1 MLGKITKADIQLQT
15 KFVKLINLYA
25 QLVFF
30 NMLEEEFI
38 EPIRDVFYDIAE
50 EVEVN
55 FQQLYDAEIQTL
67 ESNNVQEPTKSIFDT
82 LPEDRYVE
90 IVKHSIAYELSK
102 EYQNKVE
109 KAVQA
114 IQTLEDS
121 VPDGM
126 TKKAWSEKIKPQIEK
141 LREERDTAKK
151 MVTETK
157 NNVNADEI
165 TKLAKVS
172 FVFANGMV
180 TNEEI
185 TMRLNHLLENVFYEE
200 KQNEQFYPTP
210 DDIIQKYIVST
221 LKKEQFTAN
230 PLVLEPSAGR
240 GNIADAIRDAYPSAR
255 IDVCEINPLRR
266 EILELKNYNV
276 VGDDFMKYGATRD
289 ESKGKN
295 VLNDSVKNK
304 YDFIVMNPPYN
315 SGMDIR
321 HVKRAFELLK
331 PTGMIIAIISEGSAF
346 SETRKDSVAFD
357 MWLKENGVVSKEYID
372 NKTYSNM
379 LDRPIAIGIGV
390 ITIRKPF
397 PVVKSNDE
405 PTYTMPEIVTADTNY
420 KLEIDKNFVDAKV
433 IVTNEHMITPP
444 KFKGDQIMKKYG
456 HLKWINDYVF
466 FGVKKAIDSLDKDS
480 GFLLADGTGAGK
492 TIQCLMVAEHYY
504 KKTGK
509 PVLIFTVDDRVMQSG
524 VFGDAEKLGML
535 VPDRVK
541 MDDEDELG
549 NPKNKIPKRPK
560 DYDGLYDKISSK
572 DYSKDY
578 DNPVSVYA
586 FNIKD
591 PQLRDGINVTT
602 YHNLSQWVGA
612 EKESEELKSVTR
624 ERDRVNKEFAQ
635 KRKDALADLD
645 KRFPKNPK
653 TKRREPDGYKAAKEE
668 EIGEIDSEQFEHPIY
683 PALIKAKQALND
695 ARLEAMK
702 KWCGGACLIIFD
714 EAHKVKNTG
723 TGDGDASSQRAELAR
738 AITES
743 GERIMFVTATPC
755 DRPGDLLYL
764 KRCGLFK
771 SDEQFKNLMAE
782 IGVYWIDPKYNKKG
796 EMVAFGSWRFNDMD
810 SVVSTRRLGEIFDTL
825 YEDGNMLRR
834 ELEFRN
840 LNVYMKKLSMPD
852 NVLALM
858 DAIEENLTTEDDDGK
873 EKKNMADIYNRQLE
887 ELEEHKLDEVI
898 RLTNDAISR
907 GRNVL
912 IFVKSVDTGKED
924 RAWSG
929 KPKPG
934 AVRILKEKFAKMYGE
949 DKVGVIVGTHSEYEK
964 YRRLENVTDFQSRKR
979 RILIGTPASG
989 GTGLNLDDTVG
1000 NAPRTMIVVTFPLS
1014 FIDVVQIVGRI
1025 VRAQTKSVSECH
1037 FIYAGNV
1044 PVDQWLANLLAIKFA
1059 TLHATVKGEV
1069 SALNVEELRE
1079 AEAGGESAAI
1089 ANARK
1094 VSDEERKLNHS
1105 KFRKSNFRLEGWTL
1119 PNKVPLYL
1127 ELSGTPKNTLISLGA
1142 SKEQQ
1147 SYLDTWIDNNQE
1159 FIEKWKLEKNPD
1171 SMHQKFNGRHYG
1183 RTFRDRDDCYALLNA
1198 LLNVVDPESTAYN
1211 EPTKQIF
1218 KVGEKV
1224 VFTRSVGMNNVGV
1237 GTEGEVVNVRKTLLG
1252 KNDNGL
1258 SIFEYRYDV
1267 KISGSGQRV
1276 DKTYYEE
1283 VDDVIVKR
1291 VNITFLDFAQSRKV
1305 VFIKPGLM
1313 FREESGWNPS
1323 NKGEFQKYTYYYIPD
1338 YDYVQRYNDRS
1349 LDTYTWK
1356 LLARESSVEYSTDWR
1371 GVTNYYDPI
1380 SIQHPTKEDFIN
1392 ENEGYRY
1399 GERILDIDEIREN
1412 VGGGV
1417 WEVLDKKAF
1426 FTYDGIKKEQVELK
1440 TMKDIYS
1447 ADDVVLADN
1456 FADTKEKFEKLV
1468 EIFTLAK
1475 EQRLIDDEA
1484 IEQIEAVIDEIASEM
1499 NIAHGSGEVERFVM
1513 EPYKKERIRDS
1524 RLKEYRRQKKTKQGR
1539 HTLDYSNGTPKHAYS
1554 SGGHVEIVG
1563 EDEKY
1568 NEERYGAIFEDYDG
1582 DGIVNIDD
1590 AYPTDPSKQG
1600 KVESVALQPVF
1611 KKLIELKEKLNNVMY
1626 KAVDDL
1632 QRKAPKTADIY
1643 ARTKTPYSI
1652 VKKLVDKRLLDQA
1665 KGLTDLVGTTIA
1677 TDSYQDLVKVKN
1689 EIDSGLLGKVVD
1701 YDDFY
1706 TNPKA
1711 GYMAHHYIVKTD
1723 DGYLVEIQLKT
1734 KRMKRVNKVS
1744 HEFYKLGNLNAEGN
1758 LAVTELAHQADLGN
1772 EKAIKRFNDIMSPKY
1787 ADLLRD
1793 IMTGKK
1799 ELQLEQENDDDI
1811 SLADTDLT
1819 KKGFYS
1825 RLDKA
1830 VQQLPE
1836 KVKKQSFLNTLK
1848 KSKEGVSSKELDLV
1862 NINKLLETKGDTIT
1876 KDDVT
1881 KFLESNRYKIVEYV
1895 LGAFEDEDEEDA
1907 ETIREIDKTLVS
1919 YYDEGKLS
1927 WNWGHT
1933 QEELAD
1939 IARDFRSEYLNIIDK
1954 IDNEVIDEYGEDS
1967 EEYHEWEA
1975 LKEKSEKFSDYLEKF
1990 EDVMFEDNDEALKN
2004 MSQMNVSEEL
2014 VEFCKKH
2021 GITNPDD
2028 TDINNYTGVHS
2039 FEYWVEEKE
2048 DELWTEI
2055 EDKWEMYGSILNN
2068 KKGEK
2073 YDEKAEYM
2081 DSKFCDFLGRSGEYK
2096 EYLYRLSK
2104 DKRFFEEND
2113 FIFSSQHFE
2122 ESGNNVNLLGHYRSV
2137 TISNAKMTG
2146 GIKTTYAIEEIQSD
2160 WSQNLDKR
2168 HLSPFPTNSDF
2179 MEFVTKVI
2187 IVNAVKDGAD
2197 TIVFTSGEMQNKR
2210 WNKVYAKLKHIS
2222 WSKNNKGQ
2230 YVCKVTTENNEKETI
2245 VLEENELVS
2254 HLGKQVAIQILE
2266 KDSGEMDLDS
2276 GMFYGDKGF
2285 IEMYGSTE
2293 QNTIGIIGKK
2303 FNDLL
2308 KPYGERVTVQK
2319 FYDNDVF
2326 GFTIPEKLKEKIM
2339 NDEHSFSLMDNM
2351 SLPDTYKRALRRE
2364 SYNDEQ
2370 YNDLVKVY
2378 EKAYQSGFTY
2388 DATGN
2393 VAQGDE
2399 IAFAESVFTGSHRNA
2414 RFSHFELISGRIVK
2428 DSYGAD
2434 KQQHTFTIET
2444 ASGEKKLRKGRN
2456 VYKYLTLRKERDR
2469 DERDKALEEKY
2480 KRGNAARA
2488 ARQTRKENN

>member
-55 FQQLYDAEIQTL
+55 FQELYDAEIQTL

-82 LPEDRYVE
+82 LPENRYVE

-210 DDIIQKYIVST
+210 DDIVQKYIIDT

-255 IDVCEINPLRR
+255 VDVCEINPLRR

-357 MWLKENGVVSKEYID
+357 LWLKENGVVSKEYID

-420 KLEIDKNFVDAKV
+420 QLEIDKNFVDAKV
-433 IVTNEHMITPP
+433 ITTNEHMITPP
-444 KFKGDQIMKKYG
+444 KFKGEQIMKKYG

-535 VPDRVK
+535 VPDK
-541 MDDEDELG
+541 IDMDEDET
-549 NPKNKIPKRPK
+549 KNKIPTRPK
-560 DYDGLYDKISSK
+560 NYSGLYDKIIPK
-572 DYSKDY
+572 DKNY

-586 FNIKD
+586 FNIKS
-591 PQLRDGINVTT
+591 PKLRDGINVTT

-612 EKESEELKSVTR
+612 EKETESVTR
-624 ERDRVNKEFAQ
+624 LGIEKKKIDKAYSQ
-635 KRKDALADLD
+635 KIKDAKELLD
-645 KRFPKNPK
+645 KQFPKNPR
-653 TKRREPDGYKAAKEE
+653 TKRREPEGYKAALDEAIS
-668 EIGEIDSEQFEHPIY
+668 EIRTAQRNDPIY
-683 PALIKAKQALND
+683 VQFLNAQKELTN
-695 ARLEAMK
+695 ARYDAMK
-702 KWCGGACLIIFD
+702 KWCGDACLVIFD

-764 KRCGLFK
+764 KRAGLFK
-771 SDEQFKNLMAE
+771 SDEQFQNLMAE
-782 IGVYWIDPKYNKKG
+782 IGVYWVEPK
-796 EMVAFGSWRFNDMD
+796 FNDRQEMIQFGRWDFSDMD
-810 SVVSTRRLGEIFDTL
+810 TLGATKRLGEIFDTL

-840 LNVYMKKLSMPD
+840 LNVLMNNLTMSQ
-852 NVLALM
+852 NVLDLM
-858 DAIEENLTTEDDDGK
+858 DAIEETLTTEDDDGK
-873 EKKNMADIYNRQLE
+873 EKKNLADIYNRQLE

-912 IFVKSVDTGKED
+912 IFVKSVDTGTEE

-964 YRRLENVTDFQSRKR
+964 YRRLENVKDFQSRKR
-979 RILIGTPASG
+979 RIMIGTPASG

-1025 VRAQTKSVSECH
+1025 VRAKTKSVSECH

-1044 PVDQWLANLLAIKFA
+1044 PVDKWLANLLAIKFA

-1069 SALNVEELRE
+1069 SALNVEQLRE

-1089 ANARK
+1089 ANVK
-1094 VSDEERKLNHS
+1094 DNENVKTNHS
-1105 KFRKSNFRLEGWTL
+1105 RFRKSNVRIDGWAL
-1119 PNKVPLYL
+1119 PSRVPLYV
-1127 ELSGTPKNTLISLGA
+1127 ELSGTPKDTLISIGA
-1142 SKEQQ
+1142 KKDNQE
-1147 SYLDTWIDNNQE
+1147 YFTTWIANNQE
-1159 FIEKWKLEKNPD
+1159 FIEKYKLVKNPD

-1183 RTFRDRDDCYALLNA
+1183 RKFRDRDQCYALWNA
-1198 LLNVVDPESTAYN
+1198 LLNVIDPETTYYN

-1218 KVGEKV
+1218 KVGDAV
-1224 VFTRSVGMNNVGV
+1224 VFSRSVGMYDVGY
-1237 GTEGEVVNVRKTLLG
+1237 GTRGYIDAVRSLPLG
-1252 KNDNGL
+1252 KNADGL
-1258 SIFEYRYDV
+1258 EIFEYRYDV
-1267 KISGSGQRV
+1267 KLGRGSSDPV
-1276 DKTYYEE
+1276 
-1283 VDDVIVKR
+1283 VKR
-1291 VNITFLDFAQSRKV
+1291 VNVSYLNFADAPPR
-1305 VFIKPGLM
+1305 IMIAPGSM
-1313 FREESGWNPS
+1313 FRQKNGSEYGDLPEGN
-1323 NKGEFQKYTYYYIPD
+1323 NQKYLYYYLPKNAENQD
-1338 YDYVQRYNDRS
+1338 AN
-1349 LDTYTWK
+1349 TYTFVR
-1356 LLARESSVEYSTDWR
+1356 AISDVEYRKNYWGQNDWSKPLR
-1371 GVTNYYDPI
+1371 IT
-1380 SIQHPTKEDFIN
+1380 HPTEKDFIN
-1392 ENEGYRY
+1392 KNDNFTFTEEA
-1399 GERILDIDEIREN
+1399 IDIDD
-1412 VGGGV
+1412 
-1417 WEVLDKKAF
+1417 VLDDVKTAYWEIVSKNPF
-1426 FTYDGIKKEQVELK
+1426 FTLDGTKKTNYEVE
-1440 TMKDIYS
+1440 IVEEE
-1447 ADDVVLADN
+1447 ALADN

-1499 NIAHGSGEVERFVM
+1499 NIAHGSG
-1513 EPYKKERIRDS
+1513 
-1524 RLKEYRRQKKTKQGR
+1524 
-1539 HTLDYSNGTPKHAYS
+1539 
-1554 SGGHVEIVG
+1554 HVEIVG
-1563 EDEKY
+1563 EDERY

-1799 ELQLEQENDDDI
+1799 ELQLEQENDDD
-1811 SLADTDLT
+1811 
-1819 KKGFYS
+1819 
-1825 RLDKA
+1825 DK
-1830 VQQLPE
+1830 
-1836 KVKKQSFLNTLK
+1836 K
-1848 KSKEGVSSKELDLV
+1848 KSKEGRTVQGRTVKVAQSFW
-1862 NINKLLETKGDTIT
+1862 NKLKDFEKQWFREGVTKGRTVWDMKQLINQARKQHPNYVKIISHDKIELPNGERYIYTGDAT
-1876 KDDVT
+1876 RM
-1881 KFLESNRYKIVEYV
+1881 FLRLDENGWIKYDKNDNDRYRNVPHAV
-1895 LGAFEDEDEEDA
+1895 
-1907 ETIREIDKTLVS
+1907 
-1919 YYDEGKLS
+1919 
-1927 WNWGHT
+1927 
-1933 QEELAD
+1933 LAD
-1939 IARDFRSEYLNIIDK
+1939 
-1954 IDNEVIDEYGEDS
+1954 
-1967 EEYHEWEA
+1967 
-1975 LKEKSEKFSDYLEKF
+1975 
-1990 EDVMFEDNDEALKN
+1990 
-2004 MSQMNVSEEL
+2004 
-2014 VEFCKKH
+2014 
-2021 GITNPDD
+2021 T
-2028 TDINNYTGVHS
+2028 
-2039 FEYWVEEKE
+2039 
-2048 DELWTEI
+2048 
-2055 EDKWEMYGSILNN
+2055 
-2068 KKGEK
+2068 
-2073 YDEKAEYM
+2073 
-2081 DSKFCDFLGRSGEYK
+2081 
-2096 EYLYRLSK
+2096 
-2104 DKRFFEEND
+2104 
-2113 FIFSSQHFE
+2113 
-2122 ESGNNVNLLGHYRSV
+2122 
-2137 TISNAKMTG
+2137 
-2146 GIKTTYAIEEIQSD
+2146 
-2160 WSQNLDKR
+2160 
-2168 HLSPFPTNSDF
+2168 
-2179 MEFVTKVI
+2179 
-2187 IVNAVKDGAD
+2187 
-2197 TIVFTSGEMQNKR
+2197 
-2210 WNKVYAKLKHIS
+2210 
-2222 WSKNNKGQ
+2222 
-2230 YVCKVTTENNEKETI
+2230 
-2245 VLEENELVS
+2245 
-2254 HLGKQVAIQILE
+2254 
-2266 KDSGEMDLDS
+2266 
-2276 GMFYGDKGF
+2276 
-2285 IEMYGSTE
+2285 
-2293 QNTIGIIGKK
+2293 
-2303 FNDLL
+2303 
-2308 KPYGERVTVQK
+2308 
-2319 FYDNDVF
+2319 
-2326 GFTIPEKLKEKIM
+2326 
-2339 NDEHSFSLMDNM
+2339 DEHSFSLMDGKTLTEKIKSNPYLKISNCTDIADIEAAM
-2351 SLPDTYKRALRRE
+2351 DDLRK
-2364 SYNDEQ
+2364 
-2370 YNDLVKVY
+2370 L
-2378 EKAYQSGFTY
+2378 
-2388 DATGN
+2388 DA
-2393 VAQGDE
+2393 E
-2399 IAFAESVFTGSHRNA
+2399 
-2414 RFSHFELISGRIVK
+2414 
-2428 DSYGAD
+2428 YGED
-2434 KQQHTFTIET
+2434 NKTLLKLWNKFL
-2444 ASGEKKLRKGRN
+2444 EKKK
-2456 VYKYLTLRKERDR
+2456 K
-2469 DERDKALEEKY
+2469 LE
-2480 KRGNAARA
+2480 
-2488 ARQTRKENN
+2488 KENN

>member
-1 MLGKITKADIQLQT
+1 MLGKITKSDIELQT

-55 FQQLYDAEIQTL
+55 FQELYDAEIQTL

-102 EYQNKVE
+102 KYQNKVE
-109 KAVQA
+109 KAVQS

-157 NNVNADEI
+157 NNVNTDEV
-165 TKLAKVS
+165 TKLAQERFIS
-172 FVFANGMV
+172 ANGMV

-210 DDIIQKYIVST
+210 DDIVQKYIIDT

-357 MWLKENGVVSKEYID
+357 LWLKDSGVVSKEYID

-420 KLEIDKNFVDAKV
+420 QLEIDKNFVDAKV
-433 IVTNEHMITPP
+433 ITTNEHMITPP

-535 VPDRVK
+535 VPDK
-541 MDDEDELG
+541 INMDEDET
-549 NPKNKIPKRPK
+549 KNKIPTRPK
-560 DYDGLYDKISSK
+560 NYSGLYDKIIPK
-572 DYSKDY
+572 DKNY

-586 FNIKD
+586 FNIKS
-591 PQLRDGINVTT
+591 PKLRDGINVTT

-612 EKESEELKSVTR
+612 EKETESVTR
-624 ERDRVNKEFAQ
+624 LGIEKKKIDKAYSQ
-635 KRKDALADLD
+635 KIKDAKELLD
-645 KRFPKNPK
+645 KQFPKNPR
-653 TKRREPDGYKAAKEE
+653 TKRREPEGYKAALDEAIS
-668 EIGEIDSEQFEHPIY
+668 EIRTAQRNDPIY
-683 PALIKAKQALND
+683 VQFLNAQKELTN
-695 ARLEAMK
+695 ARYDAMK
-702 KWCGGACLIIFD
+702 KWCGDACLVIFD

-764 KRCGLFK
+764 KRAGLFK
-771 SDEQFKNLMAE
+771 SDEQFQNLMAE
-782 IGVYWIDPKYNKKG
+782 IGVYWVEPK
-796 EMVAFGSWRFNDMD
+796 FNDRQEMIQFGRWDFSDMD
-810 SVVSTRRLGEIFDTL
+810 TLGATKRLGEIFDTL

-840 LNVYMKKLSMPD
+840 LNVLMNNLTMPQ
-852 NVLALM
+852 NVLDLM
-858 DAIEENLTTEDDDGK
+858 DAIEETLTTEDDDGK
-873 EKKNMADIYNRQLE
+873 EKKNLADIYNRQLE

-912 IFVKSVDTGKED
+912 IFVKSVDTGTEE

-964 YRRLENVTDFQSRKR
+964 YRRLENVKDFQSRKR
-979 RILIGTPASG
+979 RIMIGTPASG

-1025 VRAQTKSVSECH
+1025 VRAKTKSVSECH
-1037 FIYAGNV
+1037 FIFAGNV
-1044 PVDQWLANLLAIKFA
+1044 PVDKWLANLLAIKFA

-1069 SALNVEELRE
+1069 SALNVEQLRE

-1089 ANARK
+1089 ANVK
-1094 VSDEERKLNHS
+1094 DNENVKTNHS
-1105 KFRKSNFRLEGWTL
+1105 RFRKSNVRIDGWAL
-1119 PNKVPLYL
+1119 PSRVPLYV
-1127 ELSGTPKNTLISLGA
+1127 ELSGTPKDTLISIGA
-1142 SKEQQ
+1142 KKDNQE
-1147 SYLDTWIDNNQE
+1147 YFTTWIANNQE
-1159 FIEKWKLEKNPD
+1159 FIEKYKLVKNPD

-1183 RTFRDRDDCYALLNA
+1183 RKFRDRDQCYALWNA
-1198 LLNVVDPESTAYN
+1198 LLNVIDPETTYYN

-1218 KVGEKV
+1218 KVGDAV
-1224 VFTRSVGMNNVGV
+1224 VFSRSVGMYDVGY
-1237 GTEGEVVNVRKTLLG
+1237 GTRGYIDAVRSLPLG
-1252 KNDNGL
+1252 KNADGL
-1258 SIFEYRYDV
+1258 EIFEYRYDV
-1267 KISGSGQRV
+1267 KLGRGSSDPV
-1276 DKTYYEE
+1276 
-1283 VDDVIVKR
+1283 VKR
-1291 VNITFLDFAQSRKV
+1291 VNVSYLNFADAPPR
-1305 VFIKPGLM
+1305 IMIAPGSM
-1313 FREESGWNPS
+1313 FRQKNGSEYGDLPEGN
-1323 NKGEFQKYTYYYIPD
+1323 NQKYLYYYLPKNAENQD
-1338 YDYVQRYNDRS
+1338 AN
-1349 LDTYTWK
+1349 TYTFVR
-1356 LLARESSVEYSTDWR
+1356 AISDVEYRKNYWGQNDWSKPLR
-1371 GVTNYYDPI
+1371 IT
-1380 SIQHPTKEDFIN
+1380 HPTEKDFIN
-1392 ENEGYRY
+1392 KNDNFTFTEEA
-1399 GERILDIDEIREN
+1399 IDIDD
-1412 VGGGV
+1412 
-1417 WEVLDKKAF
+1417 VLDDVKTAYWEIVSKNPF
-1426 FTYDGIKKEQVELK
+1426 FTMDGTKKTNYEVEIVEEE
-1440 TMKDIYS
+1440 T
-1447 ADDVVLADN
+1447 LADN
-1456 FADTKEKFEKLV
+1456 FSDTKEKFEKLV

-1539 HTLDYSNGTPKHAYS
+1539 HTLDYSNGTQKHAYS

-1582 DGIVNIDD
+1582 DGVVNIDD

-1611 KKLIELKEKLNNVMY
+1611 KKLIELKEKLNSVMY

-1772 EKAIKRFNDIMSPKY
+1772 EKAIKRFNDIMSPKF

-1793 IMTGKK
+1793 IMTGKR
-1799 ELQLEQENDDDI
+1799 ELQLEQENDDDDKKKIHKPIRQFSSGGNIYYESKTSTLRVNDYTDRYSDIKDKILLLVPGYGSLYPIKEIYFEKSDLDKAMQLAMQIDKRFPKGIHYFEKI
-1811 SLADTDLT
+1811 STFSKYEFIDYVRKSQPITKLENYIYRRLKSQVFNGNRKDKELKRHQIRDAFLLSKNQHEDKALAEQALNIIYDITEKFPVMDYEAIVHYLEIRDLHDADNTFNGFNGVTTLSDTDLT
-1819 KKGFYS
+1819 QKGFYS

-1848 KSKEGVSSKELDLV
+1848 KSKEGVSSNELDLV
-1862 NINKLLETKGDTIT
+1862 NMNELLLLTQNETIK
-1876 KDDVT
+1876 KDDILT
-1881 KFLESNRYKIVEYV
+1881 FLNLYGYSIYEYV
-1895 LGAFEDEDEEDA
+1895 LGKSDNTVQVDGRSKYNAQ
-1907 ETIREIDKTLVS
+1907 TEIDAYES
-1919 YYDEGKLS
+1919 DDYEYY
-1927 WNWGHT
+1927 
-1933 QEELAD
+1933 
-1939 IARDFRSEYLNIIDK
+1939 
-1954 IDNEVIDEYGEDS
+1954 
-1967 EEYHEWEA
+1967 
-1975 LKEKSEKFSDYLEKF
+1975 
-1990 EDVMFEDNDEALKN
+1990 
-2004 MSQMNVSEEL
+2004 
-2014 VEFCKKH
+2014 
-2021 GITNPDD
+2021 
-2028 TDINNYTGVHS
+2028 
-2039 FEYWVEEKE
+2039 
-2048 DELWTEI
+2048 
-2055 EDKWEMYGSILNN
+2055 
-2068 KKGEK
+2068 
-2073 YDEKAEYM
+2073 
-2081 DSKFCDFLGRSGEYK
+2081 
-2096 EYLYRLSK
+2096 EYLYHLREKSGK
-2104 DKRFFEEND
+2104 WIVDTHYVSN
-2113 FIFSSQHFE
+2113 HFN
-2122 ESGNNVNLLGHYRSV
+2122 SLGTNLLGHYRCSY
-2137 TISNAKMTG
+2137 IEQQHGYKNCF
-2146 GIKTTYAIEEIQSD
+2146 IEEIQSD
-2160 WSQNLDKR
+2160 WSQDVDER
-2168 HLSPFPTNSDF
+2168 ESSPFGSVSSF
-2179 MEFVTKVI
+2179 IEFITKVI
-2187 IVNAVKDGAD
+2187 IVNAINNDTD
-2197 TIVFTSGEMQNKR
+2197 TITYTSGEMQNKR
-2210 WNKVYAKLKHIS
+2210 WNKMYEPINKIYWNTVNDDGFKLYYVTVYLKS
-2222 WSKNNKGQ
+2222 GKR
-2230 YVCKVTTENNEKETI
+2230 
-2245 VLEENELVS
+2245 LEEEEYTSGQIQQLFGSKVADEMSEKVFGELIFN
-2254 HLGKQVAIQILE
+2254 QVA
-2266 KDSGEMDLDS
+2266 
-2276 GMFYGDKGF
+2276 FYGNSSF
-2285 IEMYGSTE
+2285 IEMYGSTQ

-2308 KPYGERVTVQK
+2308 KPYGEKVTVQK

-2326 GFTIPEKLKEKIM
+2326 GFTIPKKLKEKIM
-2339 NDEHSFSLMDNM
+2339 NDEHSFSLMDGKTLTEKIKSNPYLKISNCTDIADIEAAM
-2351 SLPDTYKRALRRE
+2351 DDLRK
-2364 SYNDEQ
+2364 
-2370 YNDLVKVY
+2370 L
-2378 EKAYQSGFTY
+2378 
-2388 DATGN
+2388 DA
-2393 VAQGDE
+2393 E
-2399 IAFAESVFTGSHRNA
+2399 
-2414 RFSHFELISGRIVK
+2414 
-2428 DSYGAD
+2428 YGED
-2434 KQQHTFTIET
+2434 NKTLLKLWNKFL
-2444 ASGEKKLRKGRN
+2444 EKKK
-2456 VYKYLTLRKERDR
+2456 K
-2469 DERDKALEEKY
+2469 LE
-2480 KRGNAARA
+2480 
-2488 ARQTRKENN
+2488 KENN